1 MVEYAELH
9 AHSAFSFLDGVSLPE
24 RLVAEAVR
32 LGLSGL
38 ALTDHDGFHGAARFA
53 EAAEGTGMPTIFGS
67 ELTLRGDTD
76 QHLLVLAR
84 GQAGYHRLA
93 GAITEAHLMGGAKH
107 EPRYD
112 LDDLADRAN
121 GDWLILTGCRRGSVR
136 SMLPEGRIPT
146 DDDIRLAGWA
156 LGDLVE
162 RFGHDNVVV
171 ELTHRGL
178 PLDDVHNDV
187 LARLAAERALP
198 IVATGNVHYAGVA
211 EYPLATA
218 FAALG
223 SRRSLDDA
231 DGFLSP
237 GPVSRLRSPD
247 EMARLFARYPGA
259 VETSVDIARDCA
271 FELKKATPH
280 LPSFDLP
287 NGQTPMGKLREI
299 VAEAAPRKYP
309 DAPTSTTERIERELT
324 VIDELDF
331 PGYFLIVHDIVQFAR
346 SRGILCQGRGS
357 AANSAICYLLD
368 ITAVDSIY
376 YGLPF
381 ERFLSAMRDEPPDID
396 VDFDTDRREEVIQY
410 VFEKYG
416 RRNAA
421 QVANVITYRPKNAI
435 RDIAR
440 AFGHGVDDQNAWSRQ
455 VERWSRIV
463 PDEIPDVPRHIS
475 ELANEALTLP
485 RHLGIHSGGMVLTRE
500 PVGEVVPIEHA
511 RMPGR
516 TVLQWDK
523 DDCAYMGLVKF
534 DLLGLGMLGAINQV
548 FVEIDKRFGE
558 KWELGTVP
566 REEPAVYDSMCR
578 ADVIGVF
585 QIESRAQM
593 GLLPRLKPRCFY
605 DIAVEI
611 AMVRPGPIQGGSVHP
626 YVRRRTG
633 LEPVVY
639 DHPKLEPVLARTLG
653 VPVFQEQLMQMAMAV
668 GGCSAADADVIR
680 RSIGSKRGVE
690 RLATIRATL
699 YSGMESNGITGAT
712 ADRIYGALEAFAN
725 FGFAESHS
733 LAFSLLVYVSTWLK
747 VHYPAA
753 FLVGLMRSQ
762 PMGFYSSA
770 TLAADAERHGVEVR
784 VPCIVNSG
792 VESGL
797 EELAPGVDRVTGMD
811 SCLRHHDGV
820 VPPFDP
826 KAADE
831 TAQHRRDGNLA
842 VRMGLSDVRGIGR
855 SLAERIVTERDT
867 YGPFRD
873 LHDLVRRTGL
883 ERTHLENLATAGAF
897 DVWGLSRRDALWRAG
912 HAAHSR
918 AEYLAG
924 LEMTISVPL
933 FDDLTD
939 FDAMVQDRWAT
950 GVSPG
955 QHPVQFRREELDN
968 RGVLTVAKLGT
979 AEPDRRIE
987 VAGLVTHR
995 QRPGTAKG
1003 ITFLNLEDETGV
1015 VNVLCSKG
1023 LWKAY
1028 RTVARESPALIVRGI
1043 LQRSP
1048 DGVTTVVAD
1057 RLDALEFAGE
1067 HRSRD
1072 FR

>member
-1 MVEYAELH
+1 MSEYAELH
-9 AHSAFSFLDGVSLPE
+9 AHSAFSFLDGVSPPE
-24 RLVAEAVR
+24 RLVTEAVR

-53 EAAEGTGMPTIFGS
+53 EAAEGTGLPTIFGS

-76 QHLLVLAR
+76 EHLLVLAR

-93 GAITEAHLMGGAKH
+93 GAITEAHLSGGAKH

-112 LDDLADRAN
+112 LNDLAERAN
-121 GDWLILTGCRRGSVR
+121 GDWIVLTGCRRGPVR
-136 SMLPEGRIPT
+136 THLPEGSLPSTADVR
-146 DDDIRLAGWA
+146 RAGIA
-156 LGDLVE
+156 LDELVD
-162 RFGHDNVVV
+162 RFGTDSVVV
-171 ELTHRGL
+171 ELWERGV

-187 LARLAAERALP
+187 LAELARERGLP
-198 IVATGNVHYAGVA
+198 VVATGNVHYALPS
-211 EYPLATA
+211 EYELFTA

-223 SRRSLDDA
+223 SRRSLDDH
-231 DGFLSP
+231 DGYLP
-237 GPVSRLRSPD
+237 AGPANRLRSPAD
-247 EMARLFARYPGA
+247 MDRIFGRYPGA
-259 VETSVDIARDCA
+259 VAESVRIARECA
-271 FELKKATPH
+271 FELKRATPH

-287 NGQTPMGKLREI
+287 EGQTVMGRLREL
-299 VAEAAPRKYP
+299 VWEAVPRLYP
-309 DAPTSTTERIERELT
+309 NAGPAVTERIERELT

-346 SRGILCQGRGS
+346 SRRILCQGRGS
-357 AANSAICYLLD
+357 AANSAVCYALG
-368 ITAVDSIY
+368 ITAVDSIA

-381 ERFLSAMRDEPPDID
+381 ERFLSALRDEPPDID

-440 AFGHGVDDQNAWSRQ
+440 AFGHGVDDQNAWSRL
-455 VERWSRIV
+455 VERWRRLDPS
-463 PDEIPDVPRHIS
+463 DASEIPAHIVR
-475 ELANEALTLP
+475 LANETLTLP
-485 RHLGIHSGGMVLTRE
+485 RHLGIHSGGMVLTE
-500 PVGEVVPIEHA
+500 QPVGEVVPIEHA

-548 FVEIDKRFGE
+548 FVEIEKRFGE
-558 KWELGTVP
+558 VFDLGTVP
-566 REEPAVYDSMCR
+566 REEPAVYDAMCR

-593 GLLPRLKPRCFY
+593 GLLPRLRPRRFY
-605 DIAVEI
+605 DLVVQI

-626 YVRRRTG
+626 FIRRRTG
-633 LEPVVY
+633 QEPITY
-639 DHPKLEPVLARTLG
+639 DHPNLIPVLERTLG
-653 VPVFQEQLMQMAMAV
+653 VPIFQEQLMQIAMAV

-690 RLATIRATL
+690 RLATIRDKFYA
-699 YSGMESNGITGAT
+699 GMASNGIIGAT
-712 ADRIYGALEAFAN
+712 ADKIYGTLEAFAH

-733 LAFSLLVYVSTWLK
+733 IAFSLLVYVSSWLK

-753 FLVGLMRSQ
+753 FLVGLLRSQ
-762 PMGFYSSA
+762 PMGFYSAA
-770 TLAADAERHGVEVR
+770 TLSADAERHGVDIR
-784 VPCIVNSG
+784 VPCIARSG

-797 EELAPGVDRVTGMD
+797 EAMGIHAGPTGID
-811 SCLRHHDGV
+811 TCLLHNDQP

-826 KAADE
+826 TAPDE
-831 TAQHRRDGNLA
+831 TSKHRRDGNFA
-842 VRMGLSDVRGIGR
+842 VRMGLADVRGIGR
-855 SLAERIVTERDT
+855 KVATTIVAERTAHGD
-867 YGPFRD
+867 FRD

-883 ERTHLENLATAGAF
+883 ERTQLEALATAGAF
-897 DVWGLSRRDALWRAG
+897 DVLGLSRREALWEAG
-912 HAAHSR
+912 YAAESR
-918 AEYLAG
+918 PEYLPDIAPTIQ
-924 LEMTISVPL
+924 LPFFDEMGEIDTMI
-933 FDDLTD
+933 
-939 FDAMVQDRWAT
+939 QDRWAT

-955 QHPVQFRREELDN
+955 LHPVQFVRDDLDR
-968 RGVLTVAKLGT
+968 RGVFAVT
-979 AEPDRRIE
+979 ALPAAESDRRIE

-995 QRPGTAKG
+995 QRPATAKG

-1015 VNVLCSKG
+1015 VNVLCSPG

-1028 RTVARESPALIVRGI
+1028 RTVARESAGLIVRGI

-1048 DGVTTVVAD
+1048 DGVLTIVAD
-1057 RLDALEFAGE
+1057 RLDPLEFAGA